1 MQLFSADVTILLFA
15 HENLKKLTPK
25 IAHNRHNFF
34 FSTALSCPYGF
45 KLKIPIG
52 NLAEA
57 PSVISTLC
65 PRPPVVSPHCAVGP
79 WRFSIYKYPIVSS
92 HETRLRDLICFT

>member
-34 FSTALSCPYGF
+34 FSTALSCPYG
-45 KLKIPIG
+45 
-52 NLAEA
+52 
-57 PSVISTLC
+57 
-65 PRPPVVSPHCAVGP
+65 
-79 WRFSIYKYPIVSS
+79 
-92 HETRLRDLICFT
+92 